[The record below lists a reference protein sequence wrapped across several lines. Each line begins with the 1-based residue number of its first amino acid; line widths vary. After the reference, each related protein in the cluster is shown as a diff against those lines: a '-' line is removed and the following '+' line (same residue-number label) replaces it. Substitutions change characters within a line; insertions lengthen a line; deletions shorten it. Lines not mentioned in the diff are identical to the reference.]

1 MEPSLSQ
8 RYLHRHLAGP
18 SVASRRCDPPGRRQ
32 LPNSRKPT
40 GSHHTEEETMNRFEH
55 DAEQYVRTVLNL
67 YQQLP
72 ETPALP
78 SSRDRFHAHQLQQ
91 RGLPLTLI
99 ETAFLLG
106 SLRRLLRPP
115 EASVLSPLHSLPYFE
130 PVIGVLLH
138 HPLPDTS
145 IEYLRHKIQLYPGK
159 KIKEQKTHPEN
170 FRKNTDSE

>member
-78 SSRDRFHAHQLQQ
+78 
-91 RGLPLTLI
+91 LI

-115 EASVLSPLHSLPYFE
+115 EASVLSPIHSLAYFE
-130 PVIGVLLH
+130 PVIEEVLH
-138 HPLPDTS
+138 NPVPDTY
-145 IEYLRHKIQLYPGK
+145 IEYLRHKMQPFAGK
-159 KIKEQKTHPEN
+159 KINGQKTHPASV
-170 FRKNTDSE
+170 RKNTDSDDR

>member
-1 MEPSLSQ
+1 
-8 RYLHRHLAGP
+8 
-18 SVASRRCDPPGRRQ
+18 
-32 LPNSRKPT
+32 
-40 GSHHTEEETMNRFEH
+40 MNRFEH

-91 RGLPLTLI
+91 RGLPLSLI

-115 EASVLSPLHSLPYFE
+115 EASVLSPIHSLAYFE
-130 PVIGVLLH
+130 PVIEEVLH
-138 HPLPDTS
+138 NPVPDTY
-145 IEYLRHKIQLYPGK
+145 IEYLRHKMQPFAGK
-159 KIKEQKTHPEN
+159 KVNGKNTHPASVG
-170 FRKNTDSE
+170 KNTDSDDR